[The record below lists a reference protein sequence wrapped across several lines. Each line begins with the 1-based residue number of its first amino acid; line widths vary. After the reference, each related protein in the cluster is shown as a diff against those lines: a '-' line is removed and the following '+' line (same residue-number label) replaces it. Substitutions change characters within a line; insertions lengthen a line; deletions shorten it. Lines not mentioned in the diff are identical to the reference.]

1 MAIPWVGPR
10 ACPGLHFSDT
20 GEPRGE
26 AELPSGKKT
35 EGTGPQGAPAGEAAT
50 SVSAPGGSRRRPR
63 DEPVGSAGHSARSA
77 YRERDVNPA
86 RFSAA
91 ARQERMERLRRDR
104 AAAQAVRVAF
114 PAVEHLRLELK
125 FESTTS
131 STPTLQ
137 SHVLQCR
144 RARGGAFEFQLQTQ
158 VFDGGERDAHCLR
171 GCPVAPQALHAL
183 LACGGAETCRIHVT
197 LPVGGS
203 RGVAGASNWL
213 VSGSS
218 PRAPGRADRRCC
230 FSCWRALRASSFCFL
245 A

>member
-35 EGTGPQGAPAGEAAT
+35 EGAGPQGAPAGEAAT
-50 SVSAPGGSRRRPR
+50 SVGAPRRSRREPR
-63 DEPVGSAGHSARSA
+63 GEPVGSAGHCARSD

-91 ARQERMERLRRDR
+91 ARQERTERLRRDR
-104 AAAQAVRVAF
+104 AAAQALRVAF
-114 PAVEHLRLELK
+114 PAVQHLRLELK

-137 SHVLQCR
+137 SHVLHPPA
-144 RARGGAFEFQLQTQ
+144 RAVFEFPCPYADCDGQLYLTTA
-158 VFDGGERDAHCLR
+158 VKATLADPAH
-171 GCPVAPQALHAL
+171 QATAVLE
-183 LACGGAETCRIHVT
+183 C
-197 LPVGGS
+197 S
-203 RGVAGASNWL
+203 
-213 VSGSS
+213 
-218 PRAPGRADRRCC
+218 
-230 FSCWRALRASSFCFL
+230 ALRVRHSASKRPCQLHLLSPVT
-245 A
+245 ATSHRGTEHAG